1 MADLAPEVREWEPH
15 LALTPGGD
23 GLDAYRAI
31 AKGAGARLMAG
42 GRIILEIGP
51 SQAGAVAGLLAAQG
65 FADISV
71 RRDLDGRDRLVMA
84 VKPGAAGEC
93 GAV

>member
-1 MADLAPEVREWEPH
+1 
-15 LALTPGGD
+15 
-23 GLDAYRAI
+23 
-31 AKGAGARLMAG
+31 MAG